1 MAADLSSWLCNSQ
14 MCHYLKKKDLEE
26 RRHDL
31 SLEMRHLVMEFLVT
45 TWLAVNWLELLACLS
60 FQRQKWPFLVVC
72 IIHLFFFLKL
82 ACEDP
87 RKGNF
92 VHKLVLS
99 RFQGIQ
105 KRVSFSLNMQCFR
118 NSPIVKLLNE
128 ENILCLDCRIWFERI
143 FEEESRWAAGGICFV
158 LAITSL

>member
-1 MAADLSSWLCNSQ
+1 M
-14 MCHYLKKKDLEE
+14 
-26 RRHDL
+26 
-31 SLEMRHLVMEFLVT
+31 
-45 TWLAVNWLELLACLS
+45 
-60 FQRQKWPFLVVC
+60 PFLPKAEVAIFGC
-72 IIHLFFFLKL
+72 LYNSSFFFLKL

-128 ENILCLDCRIWFERI
+128 ENILCLDCRI
-143 FEEESRWAAGGICFV
+143 
-158 LAITSL
+158 